1 MEMGERKKTFYKSAV
16 TSATEYINLRP
27 GEANGFLPS
36 SLLSLAS
43 FYRSLLSPY
52 FISRPSFLHF
62 PSFFHLPSVISL
74 TCSFPSLSLY
84 VCIIFIR
91 YFMRAKAYEMSRMYA
106 EAVKDY
112 AVGLKFEPFN
122 DALFRGLVA
131 SIHGLDEFVRAAR
144 FESKKRQKREGRK
157 EGSICRQAERERR
170 KEEGAFYT
178 FSSFL
183 PSFLLLISFY

>member
-1 MEMGERKKTFYKSAV
+1 
-16 TSATEYINLRP
+16 
-27 GEANGFLPS
+27 
-36 SLLSLAS
+36 
-43 FYRSLLSPY
+43 
-52 FISRPSFLHF
+52 
-62 PSFFHLPSVISL
+62 
-74 TCSFPSLSLY
+74 
-84 VCIIFIR
+84 
-91 YFMRAKAYEMSRMYA
+91 MRAKAYEMSRMYA